1 MSEETVSREMDTI
14 VASIENQADPSQ
26 RVDIR
31 YVRGDNVFVTQGI
44 QTQFAE
50 KEISIPG
57 HLVVMDFQLMGVIV
71 SEILEKLSVARA
83 GETTFEYASRLQVLD
98 KVYSLE
104 DGGEYMMLKE
114 VSSE

>member
-1 MSEETVSREMDTI
+1 MSSDTTSQGTDTI

-26 RVDIR
+26 RVDIK
-31 YVRGDNVFVTQGI
+31 YVQGDNAFVTHGI
-44 QTQFAE
+44 YTQFAE

-57 HLVVMDFQLMGVIV
+57 HLVVMDFQLMGAIV
-71 SEILEKLSVARA
+71 SEILEKLSQARE

-104 DGGEYMMLKE
+104 DGGEYMMLTE

>member
-1 MSEETVSREMDTI
+1 MSEETVSREMDTL

-71 SEILEKLSVARA
+71 SEILEKLSVARD
-83 GETTFEYASRLQVLD
+83 GETTFAYASRLQVLD

>member
-1 MSEETVSREMDTI
+1 MSSDMTSQGTDTI

-26 RVDIR
+26 RVDIK
-31 YVRGDNVFVTQGI
+31 YVQGDDAFVTQGI

-57 HLVVMDFQLMGVIV
+57 HLVVMDFQLMGAIV
-71 SEILEKLSVARA
+71 SEILEKLSQARD
-83 GETTFEYASRLQVLD
+83 GETTFEYASRFQVLD

-104 DGGEYMMLKE
+104 DGGRYMMLKE